1 MTPKRLL
8 EMAWEDLRD
17 QTAAG
22 KPEYPTRI
30 LIERDGEMI
39 AMTYS
44 IDPAK
49 VAMSIPMALMLF
61 RADAAVFISDA
72 WVWYP
77 PKGRFKDPE
86 YELPYPPKVA
96 FEKGEPGASEAMT
109 ITHYTREGVV
119 TAGAITY
126 NRRSGGRLLRTD
138 TRLAEV

>member
-49 VAMSIPMALMLF
+49 VALSIPMALTLF
-61 RADAAVFISDA
+61 RADAAIFISDA
-72 WVWYP
+72 WVWHP
-77 PKGRFKDPE
+77 PKGRFKGED
-86 YELPYPPKVA
+86 YGLPYPPKVA

-109 ITHYTREGVV
+109 MTYYTREGEV
-119 TAGAITY
+119 TVGEITY
-126 NRRSGGRLLRTD
+126 
-138 TRLAEV
+138 